1 MQCSCEKNQRK
12 IDAKSASLQRK
23 HFEVS
28 LIFVGCD
35 SESISL
41 FVGKESLNYENED
54 RKEHDDDK
62 DASEMKKDK
71 ALITES

>member
-23 HFEVS
+23 HFKVS

-35 SESISL
+35 SKSITL
-41 FVGKESLNYENED
+41 FVGKESLNCETMG
-54 RKEHDDDK
+54 
-62 DASEMKKDK
+62 SEKK
-71 ALITES
+71 ITSHGSC